1 MNIGAH
7 VSIAKGIENAPELA
21 GELGCEAMQIFT
33 HSPSGGPIA
42 EISDETA
49 KNFKDGV
56 KKYGIKAVY
65 VHAPYYINLASK
77 NNKIYYGSI
86 SAIRKNL
93 ERASFLEAKYVMT
106 HLGSAGD
113 MNEKELL
120 ERLEESFAKIF
131 DGYDGSAKLLI
142 ENSAGAGKIIGSDF
156 KQIGKIFKPTTV
168 VDSQNR
174 QPLSVL
180 AGICLDTQHSFAS
193 GYDWKNS
200 FEENMK
206 KIDSA
211 VGLDKIK
218 LMHSN
223 DSLTDFNSHKDRHTH
238 IGQGKIGPEGFE
250 KLAAFAQDNDID
262 MICETAYPGVIGDI
276 KILKEIRNNN
286 AQ

>member
-1 MNIGAH
+1 MEYEYRGSCFH
-7 VSIAKGIENAPELA
+7 SQGIENAPELA

-42 EISDETA
+42 DISEKIA

-156 KQIGKIFKPTTV
+156 KQIGKNFQ
-168 VDSQNR
+168 S
-174 QPLSVL
+174 S
-180 AGICLDTQHSFAS
+180 
-193 GYDWKNS
+193 
-200 FEENMK
+200 
-206 KIDSA
+206 
-211 VGLDKIK
+211 
-218 LMHSN
+218 
-223 DSLTDFNSHKDRHTH
+223 
-238 IGQGKIGPEGFE
+238 
-250 KLAAFAQDNDID
+250 
-262 MICETAYPGVIGDI
+262 
-276 KILKEIRNNN
+276 
-286 AQ
+286 

>member
-1 MNIGAH
+1 MNIGCH
-7 VSIAKGIENAPELA
+7 ISTAKEIDKAPEIG

-42 EISDETA
+42 EISEETA
-49 KNFKDGV
+49 KNFKAGV
-56 KKYGIKAVY
+56 KKHGIRAVY

-93 ERASFLEAKYVMT
+93 ERASLLGAKYVMT

-131 DGYDGSAKLLI
+131 DGYNGSAKLLI
-142 ENSAGAGKIIGSDF
+142 ENSAGAGKIIGSSF
-156 KQIGKIFKPTTV
+156 KQIGEILKNIKKFPAF
-168 VDSQNR
+168 
-174 QPLSVL
+174 

-193 GYDWKNS
+193 GYDWKNN
-200 FEENMK
+200 FDAAIKELDENIGIK
-206 KIDSA
+206 N
-211 VGLDKIK
+211 IK

-223 DSLTDFNSHKDRHTH
+223 DSLTDLNFHKDRHSH
-238 IGQGKIGPEGFE
+238 IGKGKIGLEGFE
-250 KLAAFAQDNDID
+250 KLTAFAQKNDID
-262 MICETAYPGVIGDI
+262 MICETAYPGVIDDI
-276 KILKEIRNNN
+276 KILKEMRKTH
-286 AQ
+286 AK